1 MKHGRLII
9 AALVGA
15 MLITSLAGCGSKGT
29 NDGESGEYQKI
40 NLSMA
45 VNGTDTQIDS
55 LVARH
60 FADLVSGREHRDRR
74 VLKRYTGGWQQHQGC

>member
-55 LVARH
+55 LERVTLPTLCLSAR
-60 FADLVSGREHRDRR
+60 AGTS
-74 VLKRYTGGWQQHQGC
+74 

>member
-55 LVARH
+55 LVRITLPTLCLSAQ
-60 FADLVSGREHRDRR
+60 AETS
-74 VLKRYTGGWQQHQGC
+74 

>member
-55 LVARH
+55 LVAHHLPTLCLSAR
-60 FADLVSGREHRDRR
+60 AGTS
-74 VLKRYTGGWQQHQGC
+74 

>member
-45 VNGTDTQIDS
+45 VNGT
-55 LVARH
+55 
-60 FADLVSGREHRDRR
+60 ERR
-74 VLKRYTGGWQQHQGC
+74 STRW

>member
-40 NLSMA
+40 NLSMVQMYKEFKA
-45 VNGTDTQIDS
+45 EED
-55 LVARH
+55 
-60 FADLVSGREHRDRR
+60 
-74 VLKRYTGGWQQHQGC
+74 K